1 MAVNANKYDTM
12 TLLKRIF
19 GAYMARH
26 KKRVFVAIL
35 FMLVVAATSGFHVWL
50 VKPALN
56 GIFINKQAELLWV
69 VPIAVIVTIAVKG
82 VADYYQ
88 SYIIKSVGQNVVNDI
103 QLDLYKNLL
112 FSDIGFLNKHS
123 SGNLISKFTNDII
136 TLKNCIS
143 LIIVNF
149 FREFLTLIFLLGIMF
164 YNEPMLSLVS
174 FFVFPIAILPIVTM
188 GRKMKKVAHHTQDEL
203 CNYTV
208 KLDENFRN
216 IKIIKSFCTEKFEVL
231 AASKVLNRLL
241 ECYNKAI
248 RIESLSSPVMEILG
262 GSAIAAVIW
271 YGGDEVLLGNTSPG
285 GFFSFIVAFLTAYRP
300 VKNLANLKVTLQTGL
315 ASAKRIFTMI
325 DMKHL
330 VEEQRH
336 KKALTIAAPS
346 IEFND
351 VFYKYDDKKDAL
363 KGVTIKIKPL
373 SLVALIGESGSGKS
387 TMLDLLLK
395 FDEPY
400 KGTISIDGQ
409 NIAAVS
415 PESVRHNISIVNQDI
430 MLFDSTIEENIRYGS
445 SRHSK
450 KELKEAIVAAAA
462 DEFINSL
469 PEKYDT
475 RVGQFGIQLSGGQK
489 QRIAIARAIYKDSKI
504 MVFDEATSSLD
515 QSSEQIITEAIE
527 KLKHQKTII
536 LVTHRLSSIQNADC
550 IYVLKDGKIVEHGTH
565 QELLANHGEYYRLH
579 NKNRNKIKTRVKE

>member
-1 MAVNANKYDTM
+1 MVTDADKYDT
-12 TLLKRIF
+12 TRLLKRIF
-19 GAYMARH
+19 GSYMAKH
-26 KKRVFVAIL
+26 KKRIFLAIL

-50 VKPALN
+50 VKPAMD
-56 GIFINKQAELLWV
+56 GIFMNKQASLLWL
-69 VPIAVIVTIAVKG
+69 VPIAVVTTICIKG
-82 VADYYQ
+82 IADYYQ
-88 SYIIKSVGQNVVNDI
+88 SYIIKSIGQNVVNDI

-112 FSDIGFLNKHS
+112 FSDIRFLNQHS

-136 TLKNCIS
+136 SLKNSIS
-143 LIIVNF
+143 LVIVNF
-149 FREFLTLIFLLGIMF
+149 FREFLTLIFLLVIMF
-164 YNEPMLSLVS
+164 YNEPMLSMVS

-188 GRKMKKVAHHTQDEL
+188 GKRMKKVAHHTQDEL

-216 IKIIKSFCTEKFEVL
+216 IKIIKSFCTEKLEVI
-231 AASKVLNRLL
+231 AAHKVLNKLL
-241 ECYNKAI
+241 NFYNKAI
-248 RIESLSSPVMEILG
+248 RIESLSSPIMEMLG
-262 GSAIAAVIW
+262 GTAIAAVIW
-271 YGGDEVLLGNTSPG
+271 YGGKEVLLGNSSPG

-300 VKNLANLKVTLQTGL
+300 VKNLANLNVTLQNGL
-315 ASAKRIFTMI
+315 ASAKRIFIMI
-325 DMKHL
+325 DMKHK

-336 KKALTIAAPS
+336 KQALSIQEPS
-346 IEFND
+346 IEFDN

-363 KGVTIKIKPL
+363 KGVTINIKPL

-400 KGTISIDGQ
+400 KGSISIDGQ
-409 NIAAVS
+409 NLAGVS
-415 PESVRHNISIVNQDI
+415 PESVRRNISIVNQDI

-445 SRHSK
+445 SKHSK
-450 KELKEAIVAAAA
+450 KELREAVAAAAA
-462 DEFINSL
+462 DEFIGSL

-527 KLKHQKTII
+527 KLKHKKTII

-550 IYVLKDGKIVEHGTH
+550 IYVLKDGRIVEHGTH
-565 QELLANHGEYYRLH
+565 KELLDNHGEYYRLH
-579 NKNRNKIKTRVKE
+579 NKNRNKIKRG